1 MAPSVLITGASSGI
15 GEALA
20 REYARRGWKIAV
32 AARRLDRL
40 DTLAGELRSL
50 GSPQVLVLAL
60 DVLDAPSVAPVVAA
74 ADRELGGLDLVIANA
89 GVAES
94 FRTGSGD
101 VAAMQRIIGVNLTGA
116 CATIDAAIALFLR
129 AGRPGQVVGITS
141 MARYRGL
148 PRLGVYSATKAGL
161 HRYLQAA
168 RIEHAGA
175 GIRVTELAPG
185 YIDTPMNRDMP
196 SRPFVI
202 DAGRAA
208 AAMADLIA
216 RGVAEATVPRWPWTV
231 MGRLMQVLPA
241 AIIRRL
247 T

>member
-1 MAPSVLITGASSGI
+1 MTHSVLITGASSGI

-20 REYARRGWKIAV
+20 REYARRGWKIAIT
-32 AARRLDRL
+32 ARRLALL
-40 DTLAGELRSL
+40 DALAGELRSL
-50 GSPQVLVLAL
+50 GSPQVVVLAL
-60 DVLDAPSVAPVVAA
+60 DLLDVSSVAPAVAS
-74 ADRELGGLDLVIANA
+74 ADGELGGLDLVIANA

-94 FRTGSGD
+94 FRAGSGD
-101 VAAMQRIIGVNLTGA
+101 VAAIERIIGVNLTGA

-168 RIEHAGA
+168 RIEHAA
-175 GIRVTELAPG
+175 SGITVTELAPG
-185 YIDTPMNRDMP
+185 YIDTPMNRGMP

-208 AAMADLIA
+208 REMADLIA
-216 RGVAEATVPRWPWTV
+216 RGVAEAAVPRWPWTL

-241 AIIRRL
+241 PLIRRL